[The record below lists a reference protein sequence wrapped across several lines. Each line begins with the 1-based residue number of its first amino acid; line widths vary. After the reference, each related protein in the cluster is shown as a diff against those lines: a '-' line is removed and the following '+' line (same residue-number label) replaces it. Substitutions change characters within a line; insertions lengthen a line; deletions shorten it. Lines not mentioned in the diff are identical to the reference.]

1 MAGRREHAERDG
13 RRHHEATGQQ
23 RERQRDLQPGEDE
36 ARDGHVV
43 LDGPAEIA
51 AEGMPDPVGVLDR
64 ERAVEP
70 HGFPQPGGGLG
81 APLGTD
87 DDERGITGQDVDDDE
102 NQDRDEEEGGQERRH
117 PPQEVTP
124 HPGTRRE
131 LAGGSK
137 RSSCEAAPEGRTRG
151 VLPVRSTSARRPR
164 TGRTTGPAGPS
175 RCPSRPSWPPP
186 GAGACTATR
195 RGPRRPASAASS
207 RRAPAA
213 SCRPP

>member
-1 MAGRREHAERDG
+1 
-13 RRHHEATGQQ
+13 
-23 RERQRDLQPGEDE
+23 
-36 ARDGHVV
+36 
-43 LDGPAEIA
+43 
-51 AEGMPDPVGVLDR
+51 MPDPVGVLDR

-70 HGFPQPGGGLG
+70 HGFPQPGGGLR

-102 NQDRDEEEGGQERRH
+102 NQNRDEEEGGQERRH

-124 HPGTRRE
+124 HLETW
-131 LAGGSK
+131 
-137 RSSCEAAPEGRTRG
+137 SSAACA
-151 VLPVRSTSARRPR
+151 TSARRPR
-164 TGRTTGPAGPS
+164 RGRTTGPAGPS

-207 RRAPAA
+207 RRTPAA